1 MKCSLLTMAAAGWCG
16 TMVVTAQIHHWAAD
30 RSGADERGGLTA
42 VPASG
47 ATYAPG
53 VSGQAFRLDGID
65 DTLALGGGPL
75 APPWTVSFWVRK
87 GAATG
92 ASVSL
97 FNDTATAIK
106 LEQWPNTGK
115 VGLTEFGVGD
125 YSFDYTAPADR
136 WVHLTL
142 VAGASSTTL
151 YANGAA
157 VGTLPMALPLAR
169 QALGGPNGDRFGG
182 RLDEV
187 KIWDRVLTEG
197 EVRDEASLQGLA
209 GPRIREAN
217 PTVPD
222 VVAAF
227 NALTPRGEALGYRT
241 GAGAP
246 IADGNLFNE
255 DSRKAHYQGIQ
266 RWERIGS
273 VPYLFVTRSGQDV
286 GYGNMVVVR
295 LPSRGVYGERLRS
308 NRLAKGASVNATL
321 PPSSDGVVRNITFDY
336 EHAGSLQICG
346 DILAVALEDRLN
358 TSLPVGRIAFY
369 NVANPENPVLLPVS
383 LDEVHKIGVVGFTR
397 LPDGHFLLVLSWDKN
412 QILKFYR
419 SNGTSFLQPGFRFHF
434 HTELNSSNV
443 ANFPRD
449 SAAVHQS
456 LSLVT
461 QDDGRVFMVGAYNTN
476 DLSPIINGD
485 DRLSLYEVTNWQ
497 PGATVAVTAV
507 STNVHKWCST
517 FGSVSNPVRMATQD
531 VNASFLAGGGTYV
544 SPSGELLFYACE
556 HWNDGPGRSVRFV
569 EFHHHK
575 VARPGGSAHYPKA
588 GAGGP
593 YRVMEGD
600 SPTLA
605 DLGTMPVRVKP
616 WVELYDDDNYGGSSV
631 MIDWEDYFLDDYQD
645 FRTLE
650 WNDKASSLR
659 WWVPPG
665 YQVILH
671 DGDNFRVETNEP
683 TLTLTPPSWA
693 GEIANLSEPPWE
705 FDNGGLHETRVTS
718 VRFTS
723 PASNRIDQP
732 LQYAWTLP
740 AEDAPFLRI
749 LANATTARPRLQAD
763 EGPYVAT
770 VTLAV
775 AQPGPYGTLTDTT
788 EAVIEVV
795 NAPPLL
801 NRLQLDSLPST
812 FRNRVRLRLEYKDP
826 GVLDTHAIRIDWG
839 DGLVETLS
847 GAAGGTQLERE
858 HEYEDTDPSLP
869 LVSTYSVVVTV
880 TDDDGAAA
888 EASREFRVTWRTLAS
903 TDDGDGDGLPD
914 YWEDAWFSGR
924 DQTGAQD
931 ADGDGR
937 SNLDEYQAG
946 TDPRDPE
953 DAFEISLAEAE
964 DGRMAVTFHARRT
977 AGSGYGTLV
986 RRYRLE
992 RSNALEA
999 ATWETVPGFESV
1011 AGQDL
1016 KVTHL
1021 EDGLDRRFF
1030 RARVW
1035 LE

>member
-1 MKCSLLTMAAAGWCG
+1 MAA
-16 TMVVTAQIHHWAAD
+16 TAQIHQWSAD
-30 RSGADERGGLTA
+30 RTGADERGSLTA
-42 VPASG
+42 IPAGG
-47 ATYAPG
+47 ATYAAG
-53 VSGQAFRLDGID
+53 VGAQSFRLDGID
-65 DTLALGGGPL
+65 DTLSLGGEPL

-87 GAATG
+87 AVAAG

-125 YSFDYTAPADR
+125 YSFNYTAPVDR
-136 WVHLTL
+136 WVHLTF
-142 VAGASSTTL
+142 VAEVSSTTL
-151 YANGAA
+151 YANGIE
-157 VGTLPMALPLAR
+157 VGRLPLSISLPR
-169 QALGGPNGDRFGG
+169 QTLGGPAGDRFGG

-187 KIWDRVLTEG
+187 KIWDRARTAD
-197 EVRDEASLQGLA
+197 EVRSEASLEGLT
-209 GPRIREAN
+209 GPRVREAN

-246 IADGNLFNE
+246 VADGNLFNE

-266 RWERIGS
+266 RWERTGT

-308 NRLAKGASVNATL
+308 NRLAKGSSVNATL
-321 PPSSDGVVRNITFDY
+321 PPSGDGVVRNINFDY

-358 TSLPVGRIAFY
+358 TSLPLGRIAFY

-383 LDEVHKIGVVGFTR
+383 LDEVHKIGVVGFTQ
-397 LPDGHFLLVLSWDKN
+397 LPDGHFLLVLTWDKN

-419 SNGTSFLQPGFRFHF
+419 SNGTSFLEPGFQFRF
-434 HTELNSSNV
+434 HTELNSANV
-443 ANFPRD
+443 SNFPRD
-449 SAAVHQS
+449 SSAVHQS
-456 LSLVT
+456 LSLIT
-461 QDDGRVFMVGAYNTN
+461 QDDGRVFMIGAYNTR
-476 DLSPIINGD
+476 DTSPVLNGE

-497 PGATVAVTAV
+497 LGRTVAVTAV

-517 FGSVSNPVRMATQD
+517 FGSVGSPVRAATQD

-569 EFHHHK
+569 EFHHNK

-588 GAGGP
+588 GTGGP
-593 YRVMEGD
+593 YRVREGD
-600 SPTLA
+600 SPSLT
-605 DLGTMPVRVKP
+605 DTGTMPVRVRP
-616 WVELYDDDNYGGSSV
+616 WVELYDDDNYEGSSV

-671 DGDNFRVETNEP
+671 DGDNYRVETNEP
-683 TLTLTPPSWA
+683 ELRLTPPSWA
-693 GEIANLSEPPWE
+693 GEIANLSDPPWE

-723 PASNRIDQP
+723 PATNRIDQP
-732 LQYAWTLP
+732 LQYLWSLP
-740 AEDAPFLRI
+740 PEDSPWLRLLAE
-749 LANATTARPRLQAD
+749 ANTARPRLEAI

-775 AQPGPYGTLTDTT
+775 AQPGPYGTLTDTA

-795 NAPPLL
+795 NAPPQI
-801 NRLQLDSLPST
+801 NGLQLDALPSAI
-812 FRNRVRLRLEYKDP
+812 RNRVGLRLQYKDP
-826 GVLDTHAIRIDWG
+826 GVLDTHSIRIDWG
-839 DGLVETLS
+839 DGVIESVS
-847 GAAGGTQLERE
+847 GAAGGTLLERE
-858 HEYEDTDPSLP
+858 HEYADNDPTLP
-869 LVSTYSVVVTV
+869 LVSAFPVVVTV
-880 TDDDGAAA
+880 TDDDGAVA
-888 EASREFRVTWRTLAS
+888 EVSREFRVTWRTLAS
-903 TDDGDGDGLPD
+903 TADGDADGLPD
-914 YWEDAWFSGR
+914 YWEDAWFFGR
-924 DQTGAQD
+924 IQTGGQD
-931 ADGDGR
+931 TDGDGR
-937 SNLDEYQAG
+937 SNLEEYEAG

-953 DAFEISLAEAE
+953 DAFELFLNEAE
-964 DGRMAVTFHARRT
+964 DGRMAVTFQARKP

-992 RSNALEA
+992 RSSSLEA
-999 ATWETVPGFESV
+999 VTWQPVPGLESV
-1011 AGQDL
+1011 VGQDQ

-1021 EDGLDRRFF
+1021 EEGMTRSFF